1 MGEMVAVAVETGRY
15 VQYGCGLCAPQGWM
29 NFDASPRLRFERMP
43 VTGSLVAMTKGK
55 LFPANVMYGD
65 IRQGLPVADGSVD
78 GVYASHILEHLSRN
92 AVVAALANTHKIL
105 RSGGVFR
112 VIVPDL
118 AARAERYVRDRA
130 QRSPK
135 NADAFI
141 TALNIGEMDR
151 AQGVAGLLRSTFGHS
166 GHLWMYDEDLMG
178 ELLRQAGFID
188 VRRATFGDSGD
199 KMFDIVE
206 DRGRFFDSG
215 EPELAMQAK
224 KA

>member
-1 MGEMVAVAVETGRY
+1 
-15 VQYGCGLCAPQGWM
+15 M

-43 VTGSLVAMTKGK
+43 VAGSVVALTKGR

-78 GVYASHILEHLSRN
+78 GIYASHILEHLSRN
-92 AVVAALANTHKIL
+92 AVTTARAYTHKML
-105 RSGGVFR
+105 RSGGTFR
-112 VIVPDL
+112 LIVPDL

-130 QRSPK
+130 QLSPN

-141 TALNIGEMDR
+141 NALNIGETDR
-151 AQGVAGLLRSTFGHS
+151 AQGVAALLRSTFGHS

-178 ELLRQAGFID
+178 DLLRRAGFID
-188 VRRATFGDSGD
+188 IRRATFADSGD

-215 EPELAMQAK
+215 DPELAMQAK

>member
-1 MGEMVAVAVETGRY
+1 MGTGRY
-15 VQYGCGLCAPQGWM
+15 VQYGCGLCAPDGWL
-29 NFDASPRLRFERMP
+29 NFDASPRLRIERMP
-43 VTGSLVAMTKGK
+43 VAGSLVALTKGR
-55 LFPANVMYGD
+55 LFPANVTYGD

-92 AVVAALANTHKIL
+92 AVVAALANTHKML
-105 RSGGVFR
+105 RSGGTFR
-112 VIVPDL
+112 LIVPDL
-118 AARAERYVRDRA
+118 AARAERYVRDRT
-130 QRSPK
+130 QRSPM

-141 TALNIGEMDR
+141 NALNIGEMDR
-151 AQGVAGLLRSTFGHS
+151 AHGVEALLRSTFGHS

-178 ELLRQAGFID
+178 ELLRQAGFVD

-206 DRGRFFDSG
+206 DKGRFFDSG
-215 EPELAMQAK
+215 DPELAMQAK

>member
-1 MGEMVAVAVETGRY
+1 MGTGRY
-15 VQYGCGLCAPQGWM
+15 VQYGCGLCAPEGWM
-29 NFDASPRLRFERMP
+29 NFDASPRLRIERMP
-43 VTGSLVAMTKGK
+43 VAGSMVALTKGR

-65 IRQGLPVADGSVD
+65 IRRGLPVVDGSVD
-78 GVYASHILEHLSRN
+78 GAYASHILEHLSRN
-92 AVVAALANTHKIL
+92 AVVTALANTHKML
-105 RSGGVFR
+105 RSGGTFR
-112 VIVPDL
+112 LIVPDL

-141 TALNIGEMDR
+141 KALNIGEMDR
-151 AQGVAGLLRSTFGHS
+151 AHGVEALLRSTFGHS

-178 ELLRQAGFID
+178 ELLQQAGFVD

-199 KMFDIVE
+199 PMFDIVE
-206 DRGRFFDSG
+206 DKGRFFDSG
-215 EPELAMQAK
+215 DPELAMQAK